1 MQWQLWERVYCVII
15 KPSHKKAIIIYYLLS
30 STLSYK
36 VQGWE
41 QLLMIHSVKLHI
53 IQNETLTL
61 LPTPLHPWIV
71 PCVRLVV
78 SPLTALFHYWLH
90 LWKQW
95 NKNKQWLLTP
105 IKGLVMQAWGIK
117 HFHVNMCSVLPMSP
131 FSIALMSGLSRQSVV
146 GNSLSIPG
154 SSSFSVMAKLVKL
167 YI

>member
-15 KPSHKKAIIIYYLLS
+15 KPSHKRFKTIICTQLQGSRLRAAFDD
-30 STLSYK
+30 TLCQVTYK
-36 VQGWE
+36 
-41 QLLMIHSVKLHI
+41 
-53 IQNETLTL
+53 NETLTL

-71 PCVRLVV
+71 PCVRLFV

-95 NKNKQWLLTP
+95 NKNKQWLPTP